1 MLKNYVFS
9 ESLDEL
15 KFNYGQGIMR
25 KLNIQEILNSSDVLK
40 TPELDILAVT

>member
-25 KLNIQEILNSSDVLK
+25 KLNIQEILNSDVLK
-40 TPELDILAVT
+40 APELYSLG